1 LLKSQHAIRPFVG
14 AAIGCG
20 NDNGDVRLQRTAV
33 VQGVNFPNTLL
44 PLTTAQILPSSIGRK
59 VFIARKKVGRGE

>member
-1 LLKSQHAIRPFVG
+1 LLKSQHAIRPSVG

-33 VQGVNFPNTLL
+33 VQGVIFRTSSTDDDNAKTL
-44 PLTTAQILPSSIGRK
+44 
-59 VFIARKKVGRGE
+59 